1 MADETPQVRERP
13 RRRSGRVVPN
23 HVTLGGRVIARVV
36 WTLVRGVDAT
46 LRYRLDD
53 PTNALATVRQGP
65 AIFTIWHNRL
75 ALCLR
80 VYERYIR
87 RPQPTR
93 RMAAL
98 VSASRDGAR
107 LARVLE
113 LAGVQPVRGST
124 SRRGAQGLLELVSWG
139 ERGLD
144 LALTPDG
151 PRGPRYVAQSG
162 AIDVAAVTGFPIV
175 PVGYDLSR
183 CWTAPSWDGFLVPL
197 PLTRCVVRFGEPLRV
212 PRGVADAER
221 EDARRELE
229 RRLLALTDQ
238 PQGPTRH
245 G

>member
-1 MADETPQVRERP
+1 M
-13 RRRSGRVVPN
+13 
-23 HVTLGGRVIARVV
+23 GGRVIARGV
-36 WTLVRGVDAT
+36 WALVRGVDAT

-65 AIFTIWHNRL
+65 AIFAIWHNRL

-183 CWTAPSWDGFLVPL
+183 CWVAPSWDGFLVPL
-197 PLTRCVVRFGEPLRV
+197 PMTRCITRFGEPLRV

-221 EDARRELE
+221 EEARRELE
-229 RRLLALTDQ
+229 QRLLRLTDQ
-238 PQGPTRH
+238 PLAPARG